1 MKLIVGIAGRKY
13 VLTPEQYNSVMDAVV
28 DAPIYDTQYHR
39 AEGGKA
45 AYYTHH
51 VFERVDTEQIASVE
65 VLSGGQYA
73 LAKLAGR
80 PE

>member
-1 MKLIVGIAGRKY
+1 MKLIVSIANKKY
-13 VLTPEQYNSVMDAVV
+13 ILTPEQYDAVMDAIVGV
-28 DAPIYDTQYHR
+28 PIYDTQYHR

-45 AYYTHH
+45 AYHTHH
-51 VFERVDTEQIASVE
+51 VFDRIDTEQVASVE
-65 VLSGGQYA
+65 ALSDGQYT

>member
-1 MKLIVGIAGRKY
+1 MKLIVSIANKKY
-13 VLTPEQYNSVMDAVV
+13 ILTPEQYDVVMDAIV

-39 AEGGKA
+39 AEGGKP

-51 VFERVDTEQIASVE
+51 VFERLGTEQVASVE
-65 VLSGGQYA
+65 ALSDGQYT

>member
-1 MKLIVGIAGRKY
+1 MKLIVSIASKKY
-13 VLTPEQYNSVMDAVV
+13 ILTPEQYDVVMDAIV

-51 VFERVDTEQIASVE
+51 VFDRIDTEQVASVE
-65 VLSGGQYA
+65 ALSDGQYT
-73 LAKLAGR
+73 LARLAGR